1 MGGSSLVP
9 CQILDGITEG
19 RGIACNRCN
28 CFRKNGLE
36 VTCRPIYVRV
46 SSHGIRSP
54 MTSTPSISPNT
65 TTLPSSRGVTTAIL
79 LCFSILLQ
87 VGSAFTA
94 SAAPEKQIFLKG
106 PQYYGVG
113 PINKAGEFL
122 QGGAIVNE
130 DPNTPKMLLV
140 GYGGGPLVINRAILC
155 FDLQDF
161 AKELKAAKKIN
172 LIFNVVWVNNSVANS
187 IRQLEISQVKT
198 EAATLSNDEVM
209 SGNVEKLGIQDIPA
223 VGYEINTYSVDLTET
238 IHKLLEKGEKRIVLR
253 LRDVLVEQSGGVQ
266 DQSDAIVIGTVKDKK
281 PFIQFD

>member
-1 MGGSSLVP
+1 MLKGDLWG
-9 CQILDGITEG
+9 EG
-19 RGIACNRCN
+19 NGMQQVQL
-28 CFRKNGLE
+28 FFKNGLE
-36 VTCRPIYVRV
+36 ATCRPIYVLV
-46 SSHGIRSP
+46 SLHRIRSP
-54 MTSTPSISPNT
+54 MTPTPSPSPNT
-65 TTLPSSRGVTTAIL
+65 TTVPSSRGVTTAIL

-94 SAAPEKQIFLKG
+94 SAASEKQIFLKG

-113 PINKAGEFL
+113 PINMAGEFL

-187 IRQLEISQVKT
+187 IRQLEISWVKT